1 MASHCLRSIP
11 ILGSD
16 RPCLWGVQPAKPWS
30 RGTPEWMQ
38 QVRSNTFFLLF
49 LQVVGNLVLPCDF
62 VGTGDKFGY
71 EDAARIEDLT
81 AHR

>member
-1 MASHCLRSIP
+1 MDAAS
-11 ILGSD
+11 
-16 RPCLWGVQPAKPWS
+16 Q
-30 RGTPEWMQ
+30 EQ
-38 QVRSNTFFLLF
+38 YLF
-49 LQVVGNLVLPCDF
+49 PPLLQVVGNLVLPCDF